1 MSNLILVSTPLGNMG
16 DISPRAIEALTNAG
30 LVCCE
35 DTRRTGLLL
44 HNLGIAA
51 TLMRVDDHTEYAAIP
66 RVLDALNDGRDVCL
80 VTDAGT
86 PGISDPGSR
95 LVRAAIDASHNVSAI
110 PGPTALIMALIISG
124 LPTDRF
130 IFDGFIAR
138 SGQERAA
145 HINEL
150 ALQRRTVILYEA
162 PHRLHRTLVD
172 LSVACGP
179 ERQVALCRELTKI
192 HEEVWRGTLGE
203 AVDHYGTNEPQGE
216 FVLVLQGAPGAPPPT
231 ADDIDRLLIV
241 ELAGGASTKDAS
253 TAVSHILGVPKKT
266 AYNRAVELTNS
277 RKIAD

>member
-1 MSNLILVSTPLGNMG
+1 
-16 DISPRAIEALTNAG
+16 
-30 LVCCE
+30 
-35 DTRRTGLLL
+35 
-44 HNLGIAA
+44 
-51 TLMRVDDHTEYAAIP
+51 
-66 RVLDALNDGRDVCL
+66 
-80 VTDAGT
+80 
-86 PGISDPGSR
+86 
-95 LVRAAIDASHNVSAI
+95 
-110 PGPTALIMALIISG
+110 MALIISG

-203 AVDHYGTNEPQGE
+203 AVGHYGTNEPQGYT
-216 FVLVLQGAPGAPPPT
+216 APLMHHHQPPMT
-231 ADDIDRLLIV
+231 LIV
-241 ELAGGASTKDAS
+241 YSLPNLLVEPHRRMPPQQLLLFWAFRKSRLT
-253 TAVSHILGVPKKT
+253 TAL
-266 AYNRAVELTNS
+266 S
-277 RKIAD
+277 R

>member
-1 MSNLILVSTPLGNMG
+1 MSNLILVATPLGNMG

-51 TLMRVDDHTEYAAIP
+51 TLMRVDDHTEHAAIP
-66 RVLDALNDGRDVCL
+66 RVLDALNEGRDVCL

-110 PGPTALIMALIISG
+110 PGPAALIMALIISG

-130 IFDGFIAR
+130 IFDGCIAR

-179 ERQVALCRELTKI
+179 ERHVAVCRELTKI

-216 FVLVLQGAPGAPPPT
+216 FVLVVQGAPDSPPPT
-231 ADDIDRLLIV
+231 ADDIDRLLIT
-241 ELAGGASTKDAS
+241 ELAGGASSKDAA
-253 TAVSHILGVPKKT
+253 TAVAHILGVPKKS
-266 AYNRAVELTNS
+266 AYNRAVEITNS
-277 RKIAD
+277 RKIPD

>member
-1 MSNLILVSTPLGNMG
+1 
-16 DISPRAIEALTNAG
+16 
-30 LVCCE
+30 
-35 DTRRTGLLL
+35 
-44 HNLGIAA
+44 
-51 TLMRVDDHTEYAAIP
+51 
-66 RVLDALNDGRDVCL
+66 
-80 VTDAGT
+80 
-86 PGISDPGSR
+86 
-95 LVRAAIDASHNVSAI
+95 
-110 PGPTALIMALIISG
+110 MALIISG

-192 HEEVWRGTLGE
+192 HEEVWRGSLGE

-216 FVLVLQGAPGAPPPT
+216 FVLVLHGAPDAPPPT
-231 ADDIDRLLIV
+231 ADDIDRLLLA
-241 ELAGGASTKDAS
+241 ELASGASTKDAS
-253 TAVSHILGVPKKT
+253 TAVSHILGIPKKNV
-266 AYNRAVELTNS
+266 YNRAVELNKT
-277 RKIAD
+277 AQ

>member
-1 MSNLILVSTPLGNMG
+1 
-16 DISPRAIEALTNAG
+16 
-30 LVCCE
+30 
-35 DTRRTGLLL
+35 
-44 HNLGIAA
+44 
-51 TLMRVDDHTEYAAIP
+51 MRVDDHTEHASIP
-66 RVLDALNDGRDVCL
+66 RVLDALNEGRDVCL

-110 PGPTALIMALIISG
+110 PGPAALIMALIISG

-192 HEEVWRGTLGE
+192 HEEVWRGSLGE
-203 AVDHYGTNEPQGE
+203 AVDHYGTHEPQGE
-216 FVLVLQGAPGAPPPT
+216 FVLVLHGAPDAPPPT
-231 ADDIDRLLIV
+231 ADDIDRLLLA
-241 ELAGGASTKDAS
+241 ELASGASTKDAS
-253 TAVSHILGVPKKT
+253 TAVSHILGVPKKNV
-266 AYNRAVELTNS
+266 YNRAVELTNS

>member
-1 MSNLILVSTPLGNMG
+1 MSNLILVATPLGNMG

-51 TLMRVDDHTEYAAIP
+51 TLMRVDDHTEHAAIP
-66 RVLDALNDGRDVCL
+66 RVLDALNEGRDVCL

-110 PGPTALIMALIISG
+110 PGPAALIMALIISG

-179 ERQVALCRELTKI
+179 ERHVAVCRELTKI

-216 FVLVLQGAPGAPPPT
+216 FVLVVQGAPDSPPPT
-231 ADDIDRLLIV
+231 ADDIDRLLIT
-241 ELAGGASTKDAS
+241 ELAGGASSKDAA
-253 TAVSHILGVPKKT
+253 TAVAHILGVPKKS
-266 AYNRAVELTNS
+266 AYNRAVEITNS
-277 RKIAD
+277 RKIPD

>member
-1 MSNLILVSTPLGNMG
+1 MSNLILVATPLGNMG

-51 TLMRVDDHTEYAAIP
+51 TLMRVDDHTEHAAIP
-66 RVLDALNDGRDVCL
+66 RVLDALNEGRDVCL

-110 PGPTALIMALIISG
+110 PGPAALIMALIISG

-138 SGQERAA
+138 SGQERAL

-179 ERQVALCRELTKI
+179 ERQVAVCRELTKI

-216 FVLVLQGAPGAPPPT
+216 FVLVMQGAPDSPPPT
-231 ADDIDRLLIV
+231 ADDIDRLLIA
-241 ELAGGASTKDAS
+241 ELAGGASSKDAA
-253 TAVSHILGVPKKT
+253 TAVAHILGVPKKS
-266 AYNRAVELTNS
+266 AYNRAVEITNS

>member
-1 MSNLILVSTPLGNMG
+1 MSNLILVATPLGNMG
-16 DISPRAIEALTNAG
+16 DISPRAIEALTHAG

-51 TLMRVDDHTEYAAIP
+51 TLMRVDDHTEHASIP
-66 RVLDALNDGRDVCL
+66 RVLDALNEGRDVCL

-110 PGPTALIMALIISG
+110 PGPAALIISG

-150 ALQRRTVILYEA
+150 AMQRRTVILYEA

-192 HEEVWRGTLGE
+192 HEEVWRGSLGE

-216 FVLVLQGAPGAPPPT
+216 FVLVLHGAPDAPPPT
-231 ADDIDRLLIV
+231 ADDIDRLLIA
-241 ELAGGASTKDAS
+241 ELAAGASTKDAS
-253 TAVSHILGVPKKT
+253 TAVSHILGVPKKNV
-266 AYNRAVELTNS
+266 YNRAVELTNS

>member
-1 MSNLILVSTPLGNMG
+1 MSNLILVATPLGNMG

-51 TLMRVDDHTEYAAIP
+51 TLMRVDDHTEHAAIP

-110 PGPTALIMALIISG
+110 PGPAALIMALIISG

-172 LSVACGP
+172 LSVACRP

-192 HEEVWRGTLGE
+192 HEEVWRGSLGE
-203 AVDHYGTNEPQGE
+203 AVDHFGTNEPQGE
-216 FVLVLQGAPGAPPPT
+216 FVLVLQGAPDAPPPT
-231 ADDIDRLLIV
+231 ADDIDRLLLA

-266 AYNRAVELTNS
+266 VYNRAVELTNS

>member
-1 MSNLILVSTPLGNMG
+1 MSNLILVATPLGNMG

-51 TLMRVDDHTEYAAIP
+51 TLMRVDDHTEHAAIP
-66 RVLDALNDGRDVCL
+66 RVLDALNEGRDVCL

-110 PGPTALIMALIISG
+110 PGPAALIMALIISG

-138 SGQERAA
+138 SGQERVA

-150 ALQRRTVILYEA
+150 AIQRRTVILYEA

-179 ERQVALCRELTKI
+179 ERQVAVCRELTKI

-216 FVLVLQGAPGAPPPT
+216 FVLVVQGAPDSPPPT
-231 ADDIDRLLIV
+231 ADDIDRLLIA
-241 ELAGGASTKDAS
+241 ELAGGASSKDAA
-253 TAVSHILGVPKKT
+253 TAVAHILGVPKKS
-266 AYNRAVELTNS
+266 AYNRAVEITNS